1 MERIDP
7 MMREALWLIYFEDLS
22 YDDTA
27 KIMKVNRK
35 KIDNLLTRGRK
46 QLKEELEKEGY
57 KHAY

>member
-27 KIMKVNRK
+27 KIMKVNQK